1 MTSNDND
8 ALKPE
13 GTPGLPDAQ
22 GQAALVLVESL
33 LHGLMEQSVLS
44 LQKAVEII
52 DSAIEVQTDVAD
64 AADGSAEAMWRSH
77 SILSAMA
84 ASLKRDMDDPDI
96 DPR

>member
-8 ALKPE
+8 AL
-13 GTPGLPDAQ
+13 TPGGMPAQPDAQ

-44 LQKAVEII
+44 LRQTVEII
-52 DSAIEVQTDVAD
+52 DAAIEVQTDVAD

-96 DPR
+96 KPG